1 MLIHLFMPHLATMHG
16 GPTFWPLNVLVAAI
30 SQPGIKDQLGSEAFF
45 IWIVKFKFCF
55 SHRRFVLVWRFVLNS
70 VGGIICCVYMRK

>member
-30 SQPGIKDQLGSEAFF
+30 SQPGDQRLA
-45 IWIVKFKFCF
+45 
-55 SHRRFVLVWRFVLNS
+55 RLR
-70 VGGIICCVYMRK
+70 GILHLDRKV

>member
-16 GPTFWPLNVLVAAI
+16 GPTFWPLNVLVAAF

-45 IWIVKFKFCF
+45 IWIHTASSVE
-55 SHRRFVLVWRFVLNS
+55 SSAVMQSMWRLPHRPVVCRRTWL
-70 VGGIICCVYMRK
+70 